1 MVFLTKLKKHTRDL
15 GVSYTAGTCKPN
27 QLLLERLHGK
37 EVRISKIGR
46 IARMHRKGRNLYK
59 GSGFAATT
67 WGHQVCGLSSTDLE
81 LVERHAAKSTGI
93 QPAGRCR
100 YTANCLAYGQYGHPK
115 ARIIRETFSTFFQLR
130 SQMLIDKQEE
140 DLRIGWHEAH
150 ARYVKDG
157 NASIRGPM
165 GVVIDWLVS
174 FGHIIV

>member
-1 MVFLTKLKKHTRDL
+1 MNRKLKFVLSEKGVIVANCPELAKRLQKELLKLHGVSYKIKKHTRDL

-100 YTANCLAYGQYGHPK
+100 YTANC
-115 ARIIRETFSTFFQLR
+115 
-130 SQMLIDKQEE
+130 
-140 DLRIGWHEAH
+140 
-150 ARYVKDG
+150 
-157 NASIRGPM
+157 
-165 GVVIDWLVS
+165 
-174 FGHIIV
+174 